1 MRRVAII
8 VGILLIAYGI
18 ATAGLYVA
26 MRQPPEIF
34 GAVMAKLPM
43 VSMMVLPFEPLWRN
57 ARSGNLQTGDAAPDF
72 TLPRVDGAGTVSLSS
87 ELRVRPVALIFGSY
101 T

>member
-1 MRRVAII
+1 MRRIASIFGII
-8 VGILLIAYGI
+8 LIAYGA

-26 MRQPPEIF
+26 MRQPPDTF

-43 VSMMVLPFEPLWRN
+43 ISMMVLPFEPLWMS
-57 ARSGNLQTGDAAPDF
+57 ARAGKLHAGEAAPDF

-87 ELRVRPVALIFGSY
+87 ELREKPVALIFGSY